1 MRMSGDG
8 LVTGNRHGCESF
20 ALDEDKI
27 MPVPENLVECRLSR
41 YIDLAFSF
49 HSSTVFSFFFFFLT
63 LIECIAGCMD
73 HFELN

>member
-1 MRMSGDG
+1 MSADG